1 MVDESK
7 KSDALVL
14 FGATGDLAKKR
25 LWPAVYE
32 IHKRGNLGMPVIGVS
47 SSDWD
52 DDTMRERAKED
63 VSERDDFD
71 AGVFDELAPTMT
83 YLSGDYRDDSTFEEL
98 AKRLEGTQHPLFYLA
113 IPPSLFEAVTTG
125 LAKAGVNT
133 GGRVVVEKPFGRD
146 FDSAKELNE
155 VLHRAFDEPDIFRI
169 DHFLGKEP
177 ISNLMVFRF
186 ANSMLEPVWNRRYI
200 KRVQITMA
208 EEFGVGT
215 RGKFYDSVGTI
226 RDVVQNHILEIIAL
240 LAMEP
245 PVANDAQALRDEKL
259 RLYRQMPAWDPEKLV
274 RGQYRGYENEE
285 GVQAGSDTE
294 TFVAFEFEIDSWRWA
309 GVPWLVRA
317 GKSMTTTATEA
328 VVEFNA
334 PPRMLFAPDGA
345 QAAAPNRL
353 VFQLGNQGG
362 IELRLQAKA
371 PGDEM
376 QTKEVELEVSHQE
389 LFSGEVDAYDRL
401 IEDALFGDPR
411 RFGQADLVEQQ
422 WRIVQPLLDST
433 QSSDLY
439 HEGTWGPRSAD
450 ALAAP
455 YGGWHDPKP
464 DVEGANP
471 GG

>member
-1 MVDESK
+1 MKDDVG

-32 IHKRGNLGMPVIGVS
+32 IHKRGNLGIPVIGVS

-52 DDTMRERAKED
+52 DDTMRARARED
-63 VSERDDFD
+63 VAERDDFD
-71 AGVFDELAPTMT
+71 AKVFDELAPTMT
-83 YLSGDYRDDSTFEEL
+83 YCAGDYRDDSTFEEL
-98 AKRLEGTQHPLFYLA
+98 AKRLEGKEHPLFYLA
-113 IPPSLFEAVTTG
+113 IPPSLFDEVTAG
-125 LAKAGVNT
+125 LAKAGVNA

-146 FDSAKELNE
+146 LESAVELNE
-155 VLHRAFDEPDIFRI
+155 VLHRAFAEEDIYRI

-200 KRVQITMA
+200 RRIQITMA

-240 LAMEP
+240 LGIEP

-259 RLYRQMPAWDPEKLV
+259 RLYRQMPAWKPEDLV

-285 GVQAGSDTE
+285 GVQAGSETE
-294 TFVAFEFEIDSWRWA
+294 TFVAFKFEIDSWRWA

-317 GKSMTTTATEA
+317 GKSMATTATEA

-334 PPRMLFAPDGA
+334 PPRMLFAAEDAPVP
-345 QAAAPNRL
+345 APNRL
-353 VFQLGNQGG
+353 IFQLGNQGG
-362 IELRLQAKA
+362 IELRMQAKA

-376 QTKEVELEVSHQE
+376 RTREVELEVDHRE
-389 LFSGEVDAYDRL
+389 LFAGEVDAYDRL

-422 WRIVQPLLDST
+422 WRIVQPLLDAPPPI
-433 QSSDLY
+433 DLY

-455 YGGWHDPKP
+455 YGGWHDPEP
-464 DVEGANP
+464 DLEGANP
-471 GG
+471 GD